1 MSDINRSKESESSDH
16 RPVDLSNLITSANH
30 KQYLQLVPT
39 TSLSDEDEQPS
50 EEHLY
55 DNASSPSSPSYQD
68 KAAAGDSAERELQIR
83 EWQDELEKVE
93 GEINMLRQVLGS
105 KVRRATELKRNLGI
119 TPFKE
124 FKQDLQSGIQQ
135 IKDSSTYQKTN
146 ETLHEWN
153 EKLTHTSAFQKTSAV
168 VKTASEKTSSALSTV
183 GAVVSKKIGDIKNS
197 QTFKSMEERVET
209 AYASVKTSRS
219 IESLK
224 DRLSKVTGSKS
235 IDDIDAAFEDAAESP
250 SSEAGTPDD
259 KADPSSIPP
268 KDNVPL

>member
-135 IKDSSTYQKTN
+135 IKDSST
-146 ETLHEWN
+146 
-153 EKLTHTSAFQKTSAV
+153 FQKTSAV

-224 DRLSKVTGSKS
+224 DRLQSKVTGSKS

>member
-1 MSDINRSKESESSDH
+1 MSTPTNE
-16 RPVDLSNLITSANH
+16 PVDFGND
-30 KQYLQLVPT
+30 Q
-39 TSLSDEDEQPS
+39 

-209 AYASVKTSRS
+209 AYASVK
-219 IESLK
+219 
-224 DRLSKVTGSKS
+224 SKVTGSKS